1 MQTEAIRRALIENDA
16 ALLGD
21 LAASNGTAEG
31 ETMIGRNADGLSE
44 CSVSNW
50 PDPLRPEAFHGAAG
64 EFVRL
69 IEPHSEADPAA
80 MLIQFLVAFGN
91 LIYRSAHFTAE
102 GDRHYTSLYAVIVG
116 QTAKGRKGTSWG
128 QVRLVL
134 GELDPEWAANRIMNG
149 LASGEGLI
157 TAVGKDDASD
167 KRLLAVETEFARVLQ
182 VCEREGNT
190 LSAVIRE
197 AWDTGILRTMTKKD
211 PLHATDAHISIIGH
225 ITRDELRRLLTNTA
239 AGNGFANRFLWV
251 CARRSKE
258 LPDGGSLN
266 MADLDPVGKR
276 IRSATEF
283 AKLAGELRRTETAR
297 AIWHGVYGSLSEGQ
311 PGLFGAVTSRAEP
324 QVMRLACVYAV
335 LDSSRTIQ
343 AEHLLAAL
351 AIWQYCEASARFI
364 FGAALGDA
372 TADEIMQ
379 TLKQRQGGMT
389 RTQIREHFSR
399 NKSSAE
405 IARALALLQAYGR
418 AVMCTET
425 EGQGRP
431 VERWYAINAK
441 NAASPTY
448 SV

>member
-1 MQTEAIRRALIENDA
+1 
-16 ALLGD
+16 
-21 LAASNGTAEG
+21 
-31 ETMIGRNADGLSE
+31 
-44 CSVSNW
+44 
-50 PDPLRPEAFHGAAG
+50 
-64 EFVRL
+64 
-69 IEPHSEADPAA
+69 
-80 MLIQFLVAFGN
+80 
-91 LIYRSAHFTAE
+91 
-102 GDRHYTSLYAVIVG
+102 
-116 QTAKGRKGTSWG
+116 
-128 QVRLVL
+128 
-134 GELDPEWAANRIMNG
+134 
-149 LASGEGLI
+149 
-157 TAVGKDDASD
+157 
-167 KRLLAVETEFARVLQ
+167 
-182 VCEREGNT
+182 
-190 LSAVIRE
+190 
-197 AWDTGILRTMTKKD
+197 
-211 PLHATDAHISIIGH
+211 
-225 ITRDELRRLLTNTA
+225 
-239 AGNGFANRFLWV
+239 
-251 CARRSKE
+251 
-258 LPDGGSLN
+258 
-266 MADLDPVGKR
+266 
-276 IRSATEF
+276 
-283 AKLAGELRRTETAR
+283 
-297 AIWHGVYGSLSEGQ
+297 
-311 PGLFGAVTSRAEP
+311 
-324 QVMRLACVYAV
+324 MRLACVYAV